1 MNTTTARQAQ
11 ASDTIPLMVVRQ
23 PAAAAAG
30 LWFLVAAT
38 GLAIFASYIAVSY
51 GRAALGG
58 PPAQSRWMAGDAVG
72 NVLLTLHL
80 LFAFL
85 MTAGGMLQ
93 LLPALRRRMPAMH
106 RGLGR
111 VFLAAALAGSLS
123 GLYLL
128 WVRGTVG
135 DLSQHLG
142 MTLNAILIIG
152 FAALAWRAA
161 RARDFATHRRWA
173 LRLFLAANGV
183 WFFRV
188 GLMLWLVVFR
198 QPVGFDPK
206 SFTGPFLTFLAFAQF
221 LLPLAVLEFYF
232 RSRSLGVAAVLVIA
246 SLATA
251 VGILGAT
258 MGMWLPRM

>member
-1 MNTTTARQAQ
+1 MNTATARQAH
-11 ASDTIPLMVVRQ
+11 AAARAPLATTR
-23 PAAAAAG
+23 PTTAAAAG

-58 PPAQSRWMAGDAVG
+58 APAQSTWVAGDALG
-72 NVLLTLHL
+72 NALLSLHL

-85 MTAGGMLQ
+85 MTAGGVLQ
-93 LLPALRRRMPAMH
+93 LVPAIRRRMPALH
-106 RGLGR
+106 RGVGR
-111 VFLAAALAGSLS
+111 VFMTGALAGSLS

-135 DLSQHLG
+135 DLGQHLG
-142 MTLNAILIIG
+142 MTLNALLIMG
-152 FAALAWRAA
+152 FAGLAWRAA
-161 RARDFATHRRWA
+161 RARDFASHRRWA

-198 QPVGFDPK
+198 APVGFDPK
-206 SFTGPFLTFLAFAQF
+206 SFTGPFLTALAFAQV
-221 LLPLAVLEFYF
+221 LLPLAVLELYL

-251 VGILGAT
+251 GGIFGAT
-258 MGMWLPRM
+258 LGMWLPRM

>member
-1 MNTTTARQAQ
+1 MSNVIAR
-11 ASDTIPLMVVRQ
+11 P
-23 PAAAAAG
+23 PALAAAG

-51 GRAALGG
+51 GVAALGG
-58 PPAQSRWMAGDAVG
+58 RPGQSQWVAGDGLG
-72 NVLLTLHL
+72 NAMLSVHL
-80 LFAFL
+80 LLALL
-85 MTAGGMLQ
+85 MTAGGVLQ
-93 LLPALRRRMPAMH
+93 LVPALRRRLPALH
-106 RGLGR
+106 RGVGR
-111 VFLAAALAGSLS
+111 VFMTGALLGSLS

-135 DLSQHLG
+135 DLGQHLG
-142 MTLNAILIIG
+142 MTLNAILIVT
-152 FAALAWRAA
+152 FALLAWRAA

-188 GLMLWLVVFR
+188 GLMLWLMALR

-206 SFTGPFLTFLAFAQF
+206 SFTGPFLTTLAFAQF
-221 LLPLAVLEFYF
+221 LLPLAVLEIYL
-232 RSRSLGVAAVLVIA
+232 RSRGWAVAALLGIA

-251 VGILGAT
+251 GGVLGAT
-258 MGMWLPRM
+258 MGMWLPRF

>member
-1 MNTTTARQAQ
+1 LNTATARQA
-11 ASDTIPLMVVRQ
+11 AISDEIHVATAPQ
-23 PAAAAAG
+23 PATTAAG

-58 PPAQSRWMAGDAVG
+58 PAAQSKWVPGDGVG
-72 NVLLTLHL
+72 NALLTLHL

-85 MTAGGMLQ
+85 MTIGGVLQ
-93 LLPALRRRMPAMH
+93 LLPTVRRHLPAMH
-106 RGLGR
+106 RAVGRGLLMG
-111 VFLAAALAGSLS
+111 ALFGSLS

-142 MTLNAILIIG
+142 MTLNAIFIIG
-152 FAALAWRAA
+152 FAGLAWRAA

-188 GLMLWLVVFR
+188 GLMLWLMVLGR
-198 QPVGFDPK
+198 PAGFDPK

-221 LLPLAVLEFYF
+221 LLPLAVLELYL
-232 RSRSLGVAAVLVIA
+232 RSRSYGVATALVIA
-246 SLATA
+246 SVATA
-251 VGILGAT
+251 GGILGAT
-258 MGMWLPRM
+258 LGMWLPRM